1 MSGHDWLCHGS
12 RSWIFK
18 ILFIFKH
25 RHFPGELLSV
35 KASAVNACPGLFHL
49 NERVSWIGN
58 WQHGFFSMTAVGA
71 TNVGSIHMD
80 NEKNIGEANKS
91 RITF

>member
-1 MSGHDWLCHGS
+1 MFC
-12 RSWIFK
+12 
-18 ILFIFKH
+18 

-35 KASAVNACPGLFHL
+35 KTTAVNACPGLFHL
-49 NERVSWIGN
+49 NERVAWIGN

-80 NEKNIGEANKS
+80 NEKNIGEANENQFNTLIS
-91 RITF
+91 VIYYVIRIPSYWEAGV